1 MRNNRRSGAWFRG
14 HNEPIGAA
22 PDLSDPAACGLVPV
36 MPTLLFVSPTDDPAD
51 WVAALAA
58 ALPGLDIRIWP
69 DTGDPEAVDY
79 ALAWKP
85 PPGLL
90 AGLPNLKAIFSLGAG
105 VDALLD
111 DPTLPAAVPLVR
123 MVDRGLT
130 EGMTEWVCAHALA
143 WHRQAAAYREQQ
155 ARHLWRQRDEKL
167 ARERRV
173 GVLGLGALGSDAARM
188 LAALRF
194 DVAGWSRS
202 PKAIAGVD
210 CRHGEDGLAAVL
222 ARSELLV
229 CLLPLTAA
237 TEGILNAG
245 LFAQLPR
252 GAHLINAARG
262 RHLVEADLLAAL
274 DGGQLSGATLDV
286 FAVEPLPAGH
296 PFWSDARITVSP
308 HVASLTHARTAAV
321 HVVEGI
327 RRAEAGL
334 PLTEIV
340 DRSRGY

>member
-1 MRNNRRSGAWFRG
+1 
-14 HNEPIGAA
+14 
-22 PDLSDPAACGLVPV
+22 
-36 MPTLLFVSPTDDPAD
+36 MPTLLFVSPTDDPAP
-51 WVAALAA
+51 WVAPLAA
-58 ALPGLDIRIWP
+58 GLPGFDIRIWP
-69 DTGDPEAVDY
+69 DIGDPAAIDY

-111 DPTLPAAVPLVR
+111 DPTLPRAVPLVR

-143 WHRQAAAYREQQ
+143 WHRQAAAYRAQQ
-155 ARHLWRQRDEKL
+155 AQRLWHPREEKL

-173 GVLGLGALGSDAARM
+173 GVLGLGVLGSDAARM

-202 PKAIAGVD
+202 PKTVPGVD

-222 ARSELLV
+222 AGSELLV
-229 CLLPLTAA
+229 CLLPLTAE
-237 TEGILNAG
+237 TEGILNAR

-274 DGGQLSGATLDV
+274 DSGQLSGATLDV
-286 FAVEPLPAGH
+286 FATEPLPPDH
-296 PFWSDARITVSP
+296 PFWADPRITVSP
-308 HVASLTHARTAAV
+308 HVASLTHARSAAA

-334 PLTEIV
+334 PLTNVV
-340 DRSRGY
+340 DRTRGY